1 MKKNIGDLV
10 VILQNILQDNK
21 CLQEEVGNFRVKI
34 VME

>member
-1 MKKNIGDLV
+1 MKKNIGDFV
-10 VILQNILQDNK
+10 VILQNILQGNK